1 MNQPSP
7 AQDTEERRRPTRERR
22 RARLRVIRVLPDDG
36 AGAGL
41 MEGTGM
47 SAWDD
52 AIDQWRLALLAAG
65 RSRGTVR
72 LYTYNIGRV
81 AAAHP
86 DGPGAVGAGDLRR
99 VLAAGDWKPETRRS
113 VRTAMA
119 TFFRWAHGEGLID
132 DDPARGLEAV
142 RVPAGVARPA
152 PDDIILD
159 VLHEVDHRTRI
170 MILLARYAGLR
181 RMEIATVHSDQWD
194 GRGLYVTGKGGRS
207 RYIPIVNMEL
217 RRELTQ
223 ARGWLFPGK
232 VDGHLS
238 AATVG
243 KIIRNALPRPWTAH
257 SLRHRCATQMY
268 AGTRDLLAVGAVLG
282 HSRPETTR
290 RYVRLPD
297 DALIAAVRAGAA

>member
-22 RARLRVIRVLPDDG
+22 RARLRVIRALPDDG

-142 RVPAGVARPA
+142 RVP
-152 PDDIILD
+152 
-159 VLHEVDHRTRI
+159 
-170 MILLARYAGLR
+170 ARYAGLR